1 MPPEDECCAPH
12 KLKMMSYLVCHGF
25 ELSLSI
31 LSGLNNLV
39 RLEELR
45 GGAGLDCLA
54 ETS

>member
-1 MPPEDECCAPH
+1 MLCSAQVENNV
-12 KLKMMSYLVCHGF
+12 LSGWFCHGF
-25 ELSLSI
+25 YLSLSI

-39 RLEELR
+39 RQEELR